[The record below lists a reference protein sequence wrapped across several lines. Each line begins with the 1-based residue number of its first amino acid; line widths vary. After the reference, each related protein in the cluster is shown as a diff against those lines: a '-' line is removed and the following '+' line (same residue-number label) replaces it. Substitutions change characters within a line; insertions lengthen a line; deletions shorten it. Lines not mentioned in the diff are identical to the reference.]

1 MYCIASEITTMKIF
15 SNFDGGNINVVKAD
29 SPEDI
34 QLTIPN
40 DNQSEYYQWF
50 HFRLET
56 QAQEEHTVKLLN
68 LAKSAYPEGWQGYDV
83 VASYDRDEW
92 FRIPAEFDGDTLT
105 FRFFPEQGSMY
116 FAYFAPYTY
125 DRHQDLLHQ
134 AQVNFNCQL
143 ETLGS
148 TLDNNDMSL
157 LTIGEPADDK
167 KKVWVIARQHPG
179 ETMAEWFIEGLLQRL
194 LDETDTVGRALL
206 DKAVFY
212 IVPNMN
218 PDGGIRGH
226 LRTNAAGVN
235 LNREWQTPSMEK
247 SPEVFLVRE
256 RMLETGIDMF
266 LDIHGDEA
274 IPYNFV
280 AGSEGIPSY
289 DERHANLEN
298 KFKQALHTITPEFQD
313 EYGYDK
319 DKPGKA
325 NLTVCSNWVAEQFK
339 CLSYTVEMPFKDHN
353 AQPDALYG
361 WSPERSLAFGHDM
374 LAATLAVIDDV

>member
-1 MYCIASEITTMKIF
+1 MKIF
-15 SNFDGGNINVVKAD
+15 SNFESGNINVVKAD
-29 SPEDI
+29 KPEDI

-40 DNQSEYYQWF
+40 DNQSEFYQWF

-56 QAQEEHTVKLLN
+56 QAQTEHHIKLLN

-83 VASYDRDEW
+83 VASYDREEW
-92 FRIPAEFDGDTLT
+92 FRIPAEFDGDTLS
-105 FRFFPEQGSMY
+105 FKVIPDYGSMY
-116 FAYFAPYTY
+116 FAYFAPYSY

-134 AQVNFNCQL
+134 AQTHFNCQL
-143 ETLGS
+143 ETLGN
-148 TLDNNDMSL
+148 TIDGNDMSL
-157 LTIGEPADDK
+157 LTIGELSDEK
-167 KKVWVIARQHPG
+167 KNVWIIGRQHPG

-206 DKAVFY
+206 DKAVFH

-218 PDGGIRGH
+218 PDGSIRGH
-226 LRTNAAGVN
+226 LRTNAIGVN

-247 SPEVFLVRE
+247 SPEVYLVRE
-256 RMLETGIDMF
+256 RMLQTGADLF

-280 AGSEGIPSY
+280 AGSEGVPSY
-289 DERHANLEN
+289 DERMANLEH
-298 KFKQALHTITPEFQD
+298 KFKQALLTITPEFQD
-313 EYGYDK
+313 EHGYDK

-325 NLTVCSNWVAEQFK
+325 NLTVGSCWVAEQFK

-353 AQPDALYG
+353 LQPDSFYG
-361 WSPERSLAFGHDM
+361 WSPERSVAFGQDI
-374 LAATLAVIDDV
+374 LAAILAVADDM

>member
-1 MYCIASEITTMKIF
+1 MKIF

-134 AQVNFNCQL
+134 AQVNFNSQL

-206 DKAVFY
+206 DKAIFY
-212 IVPNMN
+212 VVPNMN

-298 KFKQALHTITPEFQD
+298 KFKQALLTITPEFQD
-313 EYGYDK
+313 EHGYDK
-319 DKPGKA
+319 DEPGKA

>member
-1 MYCIASEITTMKIF
+1 MKIF

-148 TLDNNDMSL
+148 TLDNNDISL
-157 LTIGEPADDK
+157 LTIGESADDK

-212 IVPNMN
+212 VVPNMN

-298 KFKQALHTITPEFQD
+298 KFKQALLTITPEFQD
-313 EYGYDK
+313 EHGYDK
-319 DKPGKA
+319 DELGKA